1 MFPRVEA
8 QTETT
13 ASRRL
18 VCFEVG
24 AHEVG
29 ADIGQV
35 RETIG
40 LRPITP
46 VFHTPSIVAGLIN
59 LRGEI
64 LVVLDV
70 GALLGGR
77 SSRRDPRCR
86 IVVVDVEENGQTR
99 SAGLLVDGLGPI
111 RETGTHTLAP
121 PPATMPE
128 AERIYLQG
136 IVSLP
141 SHPLAVLDLERVFA
155 APELAPFTIQQELG

>member
-1 MFPRVEA
+1 M
-8 QTETT
+8 ETT
-13 ASRRL
+13 ATSPSARY

-29 ADIGQV
+29 APIAQV
-35 RETIG
+35 RETID

-46 VFHTPSIVAGLIN
+46 VFHTPPLVAGLIN

-70 GALLGGR
+70 GVLLGGR
-77 SSRRDPRCR
+77 ASRRDPRCR
-86 IVVVDVEENGQTR
+86 IVVVDVEDQGQTR

-111 RETGTHTLAP
+111 RDSGTHPLTGPPTTL
-121 PPATMPE
+121 PE
-128 AERIYLQG
+128 DERVYIRG

-141 SHPLAVLDLERVFA
+141 SHPLAILDLERIFA
-155 APELAPFTIQQELG
+155 APQLSPFTIQQELDR

>member
-8 QTETT
+8 QTEST
-13 ASRRL
+13 RRL

-29 ADIGQV
+29 ADIAQV

-40 LRPITP
+40 LRPVTP
-46 VFHTPSIVAGLIN
+46 VFHTPDIVAGLIN

-77 SSRRDPRCR
+77 PSRRDPRCR
-86 IVVVDVEENGQTR
+86 IVVVDVEEDGQTR

-111 RETGTHTLAP
+111 RETGDHDLAAP
-121 PPATMPE
+121 PSTMPE
-128 AERIYLQG
+128 SERVYLRG